1 MLLAAGWLIQVG
13 LRVWFSRHQ
22 SMPVANPDE
31 TAYLLAARVLAGGP
45 AGDLSGST
53 LYQGGYPLLIMPAYW
68 FTSDPSTVYQIS
80 LVINALLSALI
91 LPLGYLACRRLEL
104 GRPLAYGVATVA
116 ALLPAGFFYSE
127 YVLTDAIFPVVTLA
141 WLLVT
146 HSWLTA
152 ASGRGRC
159 TAATGSALLAA
170 YAYAVHSRGLVMV
183 VGLAVV
189 GAFVAWRRTRF
200 RFSVLVAGLT
210 GMVVMA
216 AGWSLNHRL
225 SLALYPEGPR
235 SLSATARTRLTTVLG
250 VVHVLE
256 RAAGELWRLVMDSWG
271 IAGLGLVVA
280 LAVIVRRD
288 VRPELRL
295 MAALSVGVTTGIAF
309 LTPAALPWDQG
320 EAWAS
325 GRYLDGMI
333 IVFFLVGAVLL
344 LRCRMRLVLCCA
356 AVCVGLFLL
365 AALTVGAYIGGTVPV
380 SGFGATF
387 NFGEP
392 AVLAWDWSRASV
404 PLATGV
410 TLAMLAGWLGFGAAL
425 RRWRGDAAD
434 GGVRGATGALGVLL
448 AFGAC
453 VAAVSL
459 VAVAQMTSHVSQAGS
474 LNAQASDAM
483 LRASGLRAGERVAV
497 DRHLSWQLWI
507 PESFDVSWTSLE
519 FFWPS
524 RQPPPTGV
532 SVVEVRW
539 PVGKSAQ
546 ASWPDAPLGWRIA
559 ASDQGDRWVVWRRGS
574 ARTP

>member
-1 MLLAAGWLIQVG
+1 MLLAVGWLVQVG
-13 LRVWFSRHQ
+13 LRLWFSRHQ
-22 SMPVANPDE
+22 TMPLANPDE

-45 AGDLSGST
+45 GGDLSGST
-53 LYQGGYPLLIMPAYW
+53 LYQGGYPLLITPTYW
-68 FTSDPSTVYQIS
+68 FTSDPGTVYHIA

-91 LPLGYLACRRLEL
+91 LPLGYLAGRRLGL

-116 ALLPAGFFYSE
+116 ALLPPGFFYSE
-127 YVLTDAIFPVVTLA
+127 FVLTDAIFPVVTLA

-152 ASGRGRC
+152 ASARGRC
-159 TAATGSALLAA
+159 VAAAASALLAA
-170 YAYAVHSRGLVMV
+170 YAYVVHSRGLVMV
-183 VGLAVV
+183 AGLVVV
-189 GAFVAWRRTRF
+189 GTFAAWRRARF

-210 GMVVMA
+210 GVVVMA
-216 AGWSLNHRL
+216 VGWSLNHRL
-225 SLALYPEGPR
+225 SLAIYPEGPR

-250 VVHVLE
+250 VVHVVE

-280 LAVIVRRD
+280 LGVMVRRD
-288 VRPELRL
+288 VRPEVRL
-295 MAALSVGVTTGIAF
+295 MAALSVGVTTGIAL

-333 IVFFLVGAVLL
+333 IVFFLAGAALL
-344 LRCRMRLVLCCA
+344 LRARMRLVLWCA

-392 AVLAWDWSRASV
+392 AVLTWDWSGASV

-410 TLAMLAGWLGFGAAL
+410 TLAMLAVWLGLAAVL
-425 RRWRGDAAD
+425 RRWWGAVSD
-434 GGVRGATGALGVLL
+434 GGASGAVGALGVLL

-459 VAVAQMTSHVSQAGS
+459 VAVGQMISHVSREGS
-474 LNAQASDAM
+474 LNTQASDAM
-483 LRASGLRAGERVAV
+483 LRASGLRPGEQVAV
-497 DRHLSWQLWI
+497 DRRLNWQLWV
-507 PESFDVSWTSLE
+507 PESFDVYWTSLE
-519 FFWPS
+519 FFRPS
-524 RQPPPTGV
+524 RQPPPAGA

-539 PVGKSAQ
+539 RAGKSAQ
-546 ASWPDAPLGWRIA
+546 ASWPDAPPGWRIV
-559 ASDQGDRWVVWRRGS
+559 ASDQGDKWVVWRKG
-574 ARTP
+574 